1 MSVYL
6 YAILVRHIS
15 KFIRTG
21 ELENCIA
28 WATELPPSYGLA
40 RCAKT

>member
-21 ELENCIA
+21 ELGNCIA
-28 WATELPPSYGLA
+28 WATELPPSYGVA
-40 RCAKT
+40 RYAKT